1 MIFIVWTP
9 RSLPIRSR
17 TPLFTAGQT
26 DLQVSARAA
35 GNRRKRSNQ
44 GVSALG
50 FYPVDPSSPV
60 YIMGSP
66 IFDRA
71 TIHMG
76 NGKEFVIIARNNSAT
91 NMYIQSA
98 TLNGKPRNKPWF
110 SQADIADGAN
120 LVLTMGPQPNPK
132 WGSAVESAPP
142 SMTPV
147 GQ

>member
-1 MIFIVWTP
+1 M
-9 RSLPIRSR
+9 
-17 TPLFTAGQT
+17 
-26 DLQVSARAA
+26 AA
-35 GNRRKRSNQ
+35 NRRKRSNQ

-76 NGKEFVIIARNNSAT
+76 NGKEFVIIARNNSPT
-91 NMYIQSA
+91 NMDIQSA
-98 TLNGKPRNKPWF
+98 TLNGKPWNKPWF